1 MYLFVSWC
9 VACDVMNGIFYVR
22 FHLFR
27 IDLKQFKQNNC
38 KQKVK
43 SKQIYKYTDL
53 ADRLIE
59 RDRDREVRENIYI

>member
-1 MYLFVSWC
+1 
-9 VACDVMNGIFYVR
+9 MNGIFYVR

-38 KQKVK
+38 KQKVQ

-59 RDRDREVRENIYI
+59 RDRDREVRENIYIYIVR